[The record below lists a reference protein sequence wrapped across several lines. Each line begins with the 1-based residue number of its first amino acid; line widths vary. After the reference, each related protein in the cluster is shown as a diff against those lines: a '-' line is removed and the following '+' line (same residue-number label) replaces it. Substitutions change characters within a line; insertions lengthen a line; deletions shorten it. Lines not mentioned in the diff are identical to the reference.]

1 MNPVE
6 RDIRGYFGIAP
17 EDSILEHYGTKRHS
31 GRYPWGS
38 GENPYQRSGDFLS
51 RVEELKKSGMKE
63 KDILQTINDSLPEEY
78 KMGATEFRMAQRRA
92 IHERQQL
99 KYDRARAL
107 SQDGLGPTEIGR
119 EMGLSESTV
128 RSMLK
133 NDKPDKYTRTK
144 EIAETLR
151 KEVDKKGMID
161 VSEGTNLVLGISE
174 GDLDDAIFVLEAEHG
189 YQRYGVGIRQ
199 PTNINQQ
206 TNITVLAKPEYDQ
219 KYAYQHQ
226 NEIQSLGEYHSE
238 DGGET
243 FKKLQRPSS
252 MSSDRV
258 CIRYG
263 DEGGLDKDGVIE
275 IRRGVADL
283 NLGKSHYAQVRI
295 MVDDSHYLKGM
306 AVYSDDIPEGYDV
319 VFNTNKK
326 SGTPKMKVLKPI
338 KDDPDNPFGAS
349 IKANGQSTYIGE
361 DGKEHLSPIKSI
373 IKARKEYKG
382 SGSPTFYTTDD
393 VLTDMLLLEDGIGH
407 PLYADE
413 AALARKLR
421 VKEIVTVPRMEGR
434 KGAKG
439 GDLLGIVVN
448 LADYTVGA
456 DKGGEVNMFDDFN
469 IDYNQLIYLI
479 ETRCSGAMTT
489 PYGAMAIEMDAANS
503 SKV

>member
-1 MNPVE
+1 
-6 RDIRGYFGIAP
+6 
-17 EDSILEHYGTKRHS
+17 
-31 GRYPWGS
+31 
-38 GENPYQRSGDFLS
+38 
-51 RVEELKKSGMKE
+51 MKE

-92 IHERQQL
+92 IHERQ
-99 KYDRARAL
+99 
-107 SQDGLGPTEIGR
+107 PTEIGR

-161 VSEGTNLVLGISE
+161 VSEGTNLVLGVSE

-258 CIRYG
+258 CIR
-263 DEGGLDKDGVIE
+263 
-275 IRRGVADL
+275 
-283 NLGKSHYAQVRI
+283 
-295 MVDDSHYLKGM
+295 
-306 AVYSDDIPEGYDV
+306 
-319 VFNTNKK
+319 
-326 SGTPKMKVLKPI
+326 
-338 KDDPDNPFGAS
+338 
-349 IKANGQSTYIGE
+349 KAAWTRTA
-361 DGKEHLSPIKSI
+361 LS
-373 IKARKEYKG
+373 R
-382 SGSPTFYTTDD
+382 F
-393 VLTDMLLLEDGIGH
+393 
-407 PLYADE
+407 
-413 AALARKLR
+413 
-421 VKEIVTVPRMEGR
+421 
-434 KGAKG
+434 
-439 GDLLGIVVN
+439 
-448 LADYTVGA
+448 
-456 DKGGEVNMFDDFN
+456 GEV
-469 IDYNQLIYLI
+469 LL
-479 ETRCSGAMTT
+479 T
-489 PYGAMAIEMDAANS
+489 
-503 SKV
+503 

>member
-1 MNPVE
+1 MNSVE

-17 EDSILEHYGTKRHS
+17 EDSILEHYGTKCHS

-161 VSEGTNLVLGISE
+161 VSEGTNLVLGVSE

-263 DEGGLDKDGVIE
+263 DEGGLDKDGVMAGGTVICSDGRLASYAAIAIGCQE
-275 IRRGVADL
+275 YYTSPFDSASTEGGLIQYTIVVL
-283 NLGKSHYAQVRI
+283 N
-295 MVDDSHYLKGM
+295 
-306 AVYSDDIPEGYDV
+306 
-319 VFNTNKK
+319 
-326 SGTPKMKVLKPI
+326 
-338 KDDPDNPFGAS
+338 
-349 IKANGQSTYIGE
+349 
-361 DGKEHLSPIKSI
+361 GKEARCSYVWDKSR
-373 IKARKEYKG
+373 ARKVTASKNG
-382 SGSPTFYTTDD
+382 ITFGPGGYYDTKKLDKWIWPWTD
-393 VLTDMLLLEDGIGH
+393 
-407 PLYADE
+407 
-413 AALARKLR
+413 
-421 VKEIVTVPRMEGR
+421 VTY
-434 KGAKG
+434 GAKFNAHNQCCVP
-439 GDLLGIVVN
+439 VV
-448 LADYTVGA
+448 V
-456 DKGGEVNMFDDFN
+456 
-469 IDYNQLIYLI
+469 
-479 ETRCSGAMTT
+479 
-489 PYGAMAIEMDAANS
+489 YGFL
-503 SKV
+503 